1 MVTMPHVQVNLDW
14 NACAY
19 TNKDVKFARM
29 AHARGHHITMYANEG
44 SEADV
49 DEMVPI
55 LTEAER
61 ASWFGSHDK
70 QKLYHLQWDQNEP
83 YWKLFNQR
91 AVVELKKRV
100 KRGDFILSLS
110 GNCHQPIANEFPGCY
125 SGVATGPM
133 WVEYGTGYF
142 GTISKYVVYESET
155 HRAWMRGAVGLKV
168 ENYCDAAIPN
178 YFDMDDF
185 VPQESDEIQIG
196 SYTIDRSPYYL
207 FVGRIVVDKG
217 WRIAVDATQKIGA
230 KLILAGQGDTGP
242 LPPHCRFVGH
252 VNIPQRNWLMQNA
265 IATFTPTN
273 FSEPFGGTAV
283 EAQLT
288 GCPAISTDHGA
299 FVETVE
305 RRWRCSTFKEF
316 IDAAQAAKE
325 LRGAD
330 RLLIRQRARDKYSF
344 EAVYPQ
350 YYRYFSRLY
359 ALWGQGWYEDDVEKI
374 VLPPLYQAT
383 NWRRPWPW

>member
-1 MVTMPHVQVNLDW
+1 MPHTAD
-14 NACAY
+14 NAEFCHCAY
-19 TNKDVKFARM
+19 SSKNYRAMKLLGQ
-29 AHARGHHITMYANEG
+29 RGHEVLLYANEG
-44 SEADV
+44 SDTRGYGEHIQ
-49 DEMVPI
+49 I

-91 AVVELKKRV
+91 AVFELKKRV

-185 VPQESDEIQIG
+185 QPQSTESLFMGSAADQWSSGAIQIHR
-196 SYTIDRSPYYL
+196 DEPYFL
-207 FVGRIVVDKG
+207 FVGRIVPDKG

-230 KLILAGQGDTGP
+230 NLILAGQGDTGP
-242 LPPHCRFVGH
+242 LPSHCRFVGH

-305 RRWRCSTFKEF
+305 RKWRCSTMREF

-325 LRGAD
+325 LRPDD
-330 RLLIRQRARDKYSF
+330 RAEIRKRARSLYSF
-344 EAVYPQ
+344 EAVAPQ
-350 YYRYFSRLY
+350 YERYFARLY
-359 ALWGQGWYEDDVEKI
+359 ALWSDGWYFQGNHEDI
-374 VLPPLYQAT
+374 VLPI
-383 NWRRPWPW
+383 